1 MSFGAGNHLS
11 FNRDAILPITGASD
25 LPVEARPLRGRVRMT
40 GNSEVLSTG
49 PTSVLLLESEPE
61 LRAQFSEALRSAG
74 IAVTEA
80 ARVGDVE
87 RWPSGQTVVTD
98 AERYTSW
105 WKQVG
110 AEHVIV
116 LADSEREG
124 LKACSSGATAWLPRS
139 CEPEELVETVVKLP
153 RGR

>member
-1 MSFGAGNHLS
+1 
-11 FNRDAILPITGASD
+11 
-25 LPVEARPLRGRVRMT
+25 
-40 GNSEVLSTG
+40 
-49 PTSVLLLESEPE
+49 VLLLESQPE
-61 LRAQFSEALRSAG
+61 LRAQFGEALRSAG
-74 IAVTEA
+74 ITVTEA

-98 AERYTSW
+98 AERFTSW

-116 LADSEREG
+116 LAATEREG
-124 LKACSSGATAWLPRS
+124 MNACSSGATAWLPRS
-139 CEPEELVETVVKLP
+139 CGPEELVETVVKLP

>member
-1 MSFGAGNHLS
+1 MS
-11 FNRDAILPITGASD
+11 FNRPAFLSITSESD
-25 LPVEARPLRGRVRMT
+25 LGPEGGALRWRMRMT
-40 GNSEVLSTG
+40 GDSEAAAPG
-49 PTSVLLLESEPE
+49 PRSVLLLESQPE
-61 LRAQFSEALRSAG
+61 LRAQFSQALRSAG

-87 RWPSGQTVVTD
+87 RWPSGQTVVTE
-98 AERYTSW
+98 AERYTRW

-116 LADSEREG
+116 LASNAGEG
-124 LKACSSGATAWLPRS
+124 MRACSSGATAWLPRS

>member
-1 MSFGAGNHLS
+1 
-11 FNRDAILPITGASD
+11 
-25 LPVEARPLRGRVRMT
+25 MT
-40 GNSEVLSTG
+40 GDSEATS
-49 PTSVLLLESEPE
+49 PDCRSVLLLESQPE

-74 IAVTEA
+74 IMVTEA

-98 AERYTSW
+98 VERFTSW

-116 LADSEREG
+116 LAATEREG
-124 LKACSSGATAWLPRS
+124 MNACSSGATAWLPRS
-139 CEPEELVETVVKLP
+139 CQPWELVDTVVRLP

>member
-1 MSFGAGNHLS
+1 
-11 FNRDAILPITGASD
+11 
-25 LPVEARPLRGRVRMT
+25 MT
-40 GNSEVLSTG
+40 GDSEALS
-49 PTSVLLLESEPE
+49 PARTSVLLLESEPG
-61 LRAQFSEALRSAG
+61 LRAQLSEALRNAG
-74 IAVTEA
+74 MAVTEA

-98 AERYTSW
+98 AERYTGW

-116 LADSEREG
+116 LADTEREG
-124 LKACSSGATAWLPRS
+124 VRACSSGASAWLPRS
-139 CEPEELVETVVKLP
+139 CEPEKLVETIVSLP

>member
-1 MSFGAGNHLS
+1 MAFAGDPSS
-11 FNRDAILPITGASD
+11 FNRGVSLPITSEPD
-25 LPVEARPLRGRVRMT
+25 LSVDDRPLRWRVRMT
-40 GNSEVLSTG
+40 GDSEAAS
-49 PTSVLLLESEPE
+49 PDCRSVLLLESQPE

-74 IAVTEA
+74 ITVTEA
-80 ARVGDVE
+80 GRVGDVE

-98 AERYTSW
+98 VERFTSW

-116 LADSEREG
+116 LAATEREG
-124 LKACSSGATAWLPRS
+124 MNACSSGATAWLPRS
-139 CEPEELVETVVKLP
+139 CRPGELVDTVVRLP

>member
-1 MSFGAGNHLS
+1 
-11 FNRDAILPITGASD
+11 
-25 LPVEARPLRGRVRMT
+25 MT
-40 GNSEVLSTG
+40 GDSEAYS
-49 PTSVLLLESEPE
+49 PASRAVLLLESEPG

-98 AERYTSW
+98 AERFTSW

-116 LADSEREG
+116 LADTEHEG
-124 LKACSSGATAWLPRS
+124 MTACSSGATAWLPRT
-139 CEPEELVETVVKLP
+139 CEPRRLVEAVIKLP

>member
-1 MSFGAGNHLS
+1 
-11 FNRDAILPITGASD
+11 
-25 LPVEARPLRGRVRMT
+25 MT
-40 GNSEVLSTG
+40 GDSETAG
-49 PTSVLLLESEPE
+49 AAPRSVLLLESQPE
-61 LRAQFSEALRSAG
+61 LRAQLSEALRSAG

-87 RWPSGQTVVTD
+87 RWPFGQTVVTEV
-98 AERYTSW
+98 ERYTNW

-116 LADSEREG
+116 LASTEREG
-124 LKACSSGATAWLPRS
+124 MRACSSGATAWLPRS
-139 CEPEELVETVVKLP
+139 CEPGELVDTVVKLP

>member
-1 MSFGAGNHLS
+1 
-11 FNRDAILPITGASD
+11 
-25 LPVEARPLRGRVRMT
+25 MT
-40 GNSEVLSTG
+40 GDSEAASPCTR
-49 PTSVLLLESEPE
+49 SVLLLESQPE
-61 LRAQFSEALRSAG
+61 LRAQFGEALRSAG
-74 IAVTEA
+74 ITVTEA

-98 AERYTSW
+98 AERFTSW

-116 LADSEREG
+116 LAATEREG
-124 LKACSSGATAWLPRS
+124 MNACSSGATAWLPRS
-139 CEPEELVETVVKLP
+139 CGPEELVETVVKLP

>member
-1 MSFGAGNHLS
+1 MSADSAHMS
-11 FNRDAILPITGASD
+11 FNRDASLPITRQTG
-25 LPVEARPLRGRVRMT
+25 LQPEVRPLRRMHMT
-40 GNSEVLSTG
+40 GDSEAYSPALR
-49 PTSVLLLESEPE
+49 SVLLLESEPA
-61 LRAQFSEALRSAG
+61 LRAQLSEALRSAG

-98 AERYTSW
+98 AERYTAW

-116 LADSEREG
+116 LADTEREG
-124 LKACSSGATAWLPRS
+124 VNACSSGASAWLPRT
-139 CEPEELVETVVKLP
+139 CEPERLVETVIRLP